1 MFYTERGYATGTSPT
16 RPYVS
21 LPVTLVVYHG
31 HSFEFLKWSS
41 LPGDKEVPICPDRII
56 RKFQVEYRC
65 SIDNYSTAFFIVIST
80 DAQLATY

>member
-1 MFYTERGYATGTSPT
+1 MQSAVMLQVRRPLVRLSVYTCDVGGVPRSY
-16 RPYVS
+16 
-21 LPVTLVVYHG
+21 
-31 HSFEFLKWSS
+31 SFEFLKWSS